1 MALTS
6 EEANE
11 EEYEILDSNNV
22 LLKDD
27 NLDANYFHSLDLKK
41 PIQDLDLIINSLH
54 TDLLINL
61 YRCQVKVGKQLTK
74 TKKLKGTMITQTMTG
89 TKAYLPKNE
98 LDSIPKALK
107 TKMRIL
113 EGPTANAI
121 KKHAMELRT
130 TL

>member
-1 MALTS
+1 
-6 EEANE
+6 
-11 EEYEILDSNNV
+11 
-22 LLKDD
+22 
-27 NLDANYFHSLDLKK
+27 
-41 PIQDLDLIINSLH
+41 
-54 TDLLINL
+54 
-61 YRCQVKVGKQLTK
+61 
-74 TKKLKGTMITQTMTG
+74 MITQTMTG

>member
-1 MALTS
+1 
-6 EEANE
+6 
-11 EEYEILDSNNV
+11 
-22 LLKDD
+22 
-27 NLDANYFHSLDLKK
+27 
-41 PIQDLDLIINSLH
+41 
-54 TDLLINL
+54 
-61 YRCQVKVGKQLTK
+61 
-74 TKKLKGTMITQTMTG
+74 MITQTMTG

-98 LDSIPKALK
+98 LDSIPKLK